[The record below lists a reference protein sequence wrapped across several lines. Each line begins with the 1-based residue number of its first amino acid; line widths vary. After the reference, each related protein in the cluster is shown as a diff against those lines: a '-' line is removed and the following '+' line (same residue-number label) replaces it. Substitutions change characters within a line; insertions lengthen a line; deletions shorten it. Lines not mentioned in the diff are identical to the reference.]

1 MKGSLIALVGVEVV
15 IGELLCR
22 TTSNTT
28 IMKYISMM
36 LVRYALLGG
45 YLVIITMQKWS
56 AFHTKN
62 EGEKL
67 LETMQSNQIMFSV
80 LQYNLQK

>member
-1 MKGSLIALVGVEVV
+1 
-15 IGELLCR
+15 
-22 TTSNTT
+22 
-28 IMKYISMM
+28 MM